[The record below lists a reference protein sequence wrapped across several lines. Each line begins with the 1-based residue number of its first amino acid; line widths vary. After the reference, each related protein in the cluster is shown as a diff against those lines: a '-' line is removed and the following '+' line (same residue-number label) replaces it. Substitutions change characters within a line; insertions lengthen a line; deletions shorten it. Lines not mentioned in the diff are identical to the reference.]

1 MFGYCKRRV
10 ETAADAE
17 LLGCIRVCSR
27 PPAEP
32 VDDGVILGL
41 VARPAGSVGMAS
53 WCNGISPSL
62 PLDPLHCQGRWTRI
76 GCLQGCGT
84 TRCQCINSTLA
95 LRLWNAARLSGP
107 CKRVVL
113 SLTAPGCHR
122 DAAPFLCRCAVAPLS
137 SANARKSSTK
147 IRDHCGDVGE
157 EQTGDS
163 APTGNLQA
171 C

>member
-1 MFGYCKRRV
+1 MRTCRDASESAVERRQNRLTTGLFLV
-10 ETAADAE
+10 WSHILQAALAWHHGVME
-17 LLGCIRVCSR
+17 SRLRCRLILCIAKS
-27 PPAEP
+27 
-32 VDDGVILGL
+32 
-41 VARPAGSVGMAS
+41 
-53 WCNGISPSL
+53 
-62 PLDPLHCQGRWTRI
+62 RWTRI

-84 TRCQCINSTLA
+84 TRCQCINSTLV

-107 CKRVVL
+107 CKRVVP
-113 SLTAPGCHR
+113 SLAAPGCHR

-157 EQTGDS
+157 EQTGGS
-163 APTGNLQA
+163 MPTGHLQA